1 MSTGKVVGKTAPRHT
16 SAEFIDFLGEVVAS
30 AKWAGEIH
38 IILDNLSAHKRNV
51 TRVASRL
58 LLSQPA
64 VSRALQRLREMFHD
78 DLVVRASCGYEPTP
92 KGKRLLQE
100 LSTMLPRL
108 DRLLS
113 GDDFDPRQEET
124 TFRVAV
130 TDHASHV
137 LCPLICRMIL
147 PKAGKVS
154 IEFVSFGDQTFD
166 AIEKGRLDLMLNAD
180 DGYVPPRFASEMI
193 FDDSFSCVAAKESK
207 YPRALTLKQYLAA
220 EHVGVGIWGE
230 LQTLPDKRLAGIGA
244 KRRCPIWVPYFTA
257 AVRCVPYRQLLATV
271 PRRIAMFESNNLS
284 LRVLTPPEVLEV
296 QLSDGLASAPEHRCG
311 AHMAATCDPRSGDGA
326 LFRVEN
332 YSS

>member
-1 MSTGKVVGKTAPRHT
+1 MRITHLRQADLNLLIVFAAL
-16 SAEFIDFLGEVVAS
+16 AEE
-30 AKWAGEIH
+30 
-38 IILDNLSAHKRNV
+38 RNV
-51 TRVASRL
+51 TRAASRL

-78 DLVVRASCGYEPTP
+78 DLLVRASSGYEPTP

-113 GDDFDPRQEET
+113 GEDFDPRQEET
-124 TFRVAV
+124 TFRIAV

-137 LCPLICRMIL
+137 LCPLICRMVL

-166 AIEKGRLDLMLNAD
+166 AIERGRLDLMLNAD
-180 DGYVPPRFASEMI
+180 DGYLPPRFASEMI

-207 YPRALTLKQYLAA
+207 YPRALTLKRYLAA

-257 AVRCVPYRQLLATV
+257 AVRCVPDTQLLATV
-271 PRRIAMFESNNLS
+271 PSRVARFESNNLS
-284 LRVLTPPEVLEV
+284 LRILKPPEVLGRFNYLMAWHPRLNTDAAHIWLRRAIRETGMAL
-296 QLSDGLASAPEHRCG
+296 LSSL
-311 AHMAATCDPRSGDGA
+311 
-326 LFRVEN
+326 
-332 YSS
+332 

>member
-1 MSTGKVVGKTAPRHT
+1 MRITHLRQADLNLLVVFTAL
-16 SAEFIDFLGEVVAS
+16 AEE
-30 AKWAGEIH
+30 
-38 IILDNLSAHKRNV
+38 RNV
-51 TRVASRL
+51 TRAASRL

-78 DLVVRASCGYEPTP
+78 DLLVRAPSGYEPTP

-113 GDDFDPRQEET
+113 GEDFDPQQEET
-124 TFRVAV
+124 TFRVAA

-137 LCPLICRMIL
+137 LCPLICRMVL

-180 DGYVPPRFASEMI
+180 DGYLPPRFASEMI
-193 FDDSFSCVAAKESK
+193 FGDSFSCVAAKNTK
-207 YPRALTLKQYLAA
+207 CPGVLTLKQYLAA

-244 KRRCPIWVPYFTA
+244 KRQCPIWVPYFTA
-257 AVRCVPYRQLLATV
+257 AVRCVPGTHLLATV
-271 PRRIAMFESNNLS
+271 PSRIARFEANNLP
-284 LRVLTPPEVLEV
+284 LKILKPPEVLGRFNYLMAWHPRMNTDAAHIWLRQAIRETGMA
-296 QLSDGLASAPEHRCG
+296 LS
-311 AHMAATCDPRSGDGA
+311 SG
-326 LFRVEN
+326 
-332 YSS
+332 